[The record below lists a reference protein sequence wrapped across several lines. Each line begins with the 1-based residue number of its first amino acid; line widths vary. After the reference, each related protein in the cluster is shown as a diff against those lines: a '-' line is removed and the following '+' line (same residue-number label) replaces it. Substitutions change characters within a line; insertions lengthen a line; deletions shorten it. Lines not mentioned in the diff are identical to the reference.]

1 MRVKIC
7 GIKNENEL
15 ETAVNA
21 GADAVGFLVGQRFPS
36 QDFILPEKAA
46 RMTAMLP
53 PFITPVLVTHLTDPR
68 EILEITEKT
77 GITTLQLHG
86 GSTPEQ
92 LSFLRKHLGSA
103 VKFILTL
110 HVGNLPDEINPP
122 PAPFEMLTD
131 AFLLDSFDPATGKVG
146 GTGKTHNWQNSA
158 KTVASV
164 HRPVILAG
172 GLNPDNVAEAIRL
185 VRPFA
190 VDANSALR
198 PFGLLDGKIASA
210 FVQNA
215 LHAFDAPATRP
226 PEKNPNASDE
236 NPGTNQEE
244 KNISADPEKG
254 TPD

>member
-7 GIKNENEL
+7 GIKNETEL

-53 PFITPVLVTHLTDPR
+53 PFVTPVLVTHLTDPR

-92 LSFLRKHLGSA
+92 LPPLRNYLGNG
-103 VKFILTL
+103 VKLILTL
-110 HVGNLPDEINPP
+110 RVGNLPGEVSPD
-122 PAPFEMLTD
+122 PAPFELPAD

-172 GLNPDNVAEAIRL
+172 GLNPDNVAEAIRI

-198 PFGLLDGKIASA
+198 PFGILDGKIASA

-215 LHAFDAPATRP
+215 LHAFDAAVRSP
-226 PEKNPNASDE
+226 
-236 NPGTNQEE
+236 EE
-244 KNISADPEKG
+244 KKDEK
-254 TPD
+254 TEVD